1 METDITDVLA
11 DLQDPTIWD
20 ALISKCI
27 SWGEQLL
34 YAVIVLIVSWFAINM
49 ALKIIDKALDRLKIE
64 TIVKSYI
71 KVCIKAIM
79 YVLVGIIVL
88 GMIGV
93 PVTSLIAMISA
104 AGVAVAL
111 ALQSSLSN
119 LAAGILIIMNKPFV
133 QGDFIENSGLSGKVD
148 EIHLMNTFL
157 TTLDNKKIIIPN
169 NSLVSGTIV
178 NYSTLYERRVDT
190 VVSID
195 YNDNVE
201 LAKSVLAG
209 IANDNPLI
217 QNAPAPLIGVT
228 AHNASSVDLDFR
240 VWCKNA
246 DYWAVY
252 YYIEEEVLVRFKAA
266 GLSIPFPQMDVH
278 IKEQNKEA

>member
-1 METDITDVLA
+1 MDTDIAEVLA
-11 DLQDPTIWD
+11 DLQDPTLWD

-34 YAVIVLIVSWFAINM
+34 YAVIVLVVSWFAINM
-49 ALKIIDKALDRLKIE
+49 ALKVIDKALDRLKIE
-64 TIVKSYI
+64 AIVKSYI
-71 KVCIKAIM
+71 KVCIKAVM
-79 YVLVGIIVL
+79 YVLVAIIVL

-148 EIHLMNTFL
+148 EIHLLNTFL

-169 NSLVSGTIV
+169 NSLISGTIV
-178 NYSTLYERRVDT
+178 NFSMMDERRVDH
-190 VVSID
+190 VVCID
-195 YNDNVE
+195 YNDDVE
-201 LAKSVLAG
+201 LAKKVLRG
-209 IANDNPLI
+209 IAAENELI
-217 QNAPAPLIGVT
+217 ANTPAPVVGVI
-228 AHNASSVDLDFR
+228 AHNASSIDIDFK
-240 VWCKNA
+240 VWCKTA
-246 DYWAVY
+246 DYWTVY
-252 YYIEEEVLVRFKAA
+252 YYIAEEVLVRFKEA

-278 IKEQNKEA
+278 IKDQG